1 MYLVIIENNYK
12 YEDFLV
18 FSSKENIEEWFDQ
31 TYKYE
36 IIPNYKLIEFDEI
49 DPDIGKIPYKLY
61 KTYDNY
67 SS

>member
-18 FSSKENIEEWFDQ
+18 FSSKQNIEEWFDQ

-49 DPDIGKIPYKLY
+49 DPVIGKIPYKLY
-61 KTYDNY
+61 KRYDNY
-67 SS
+67 S